1 MEIAPHINIAPAI
14 CSGSPVITGTP
25 VHVAIVVGFLAG
37 GMTMQEVMTEY
48 VLTKEQIEGALS
60 YAADLIK
67 STEAYPMTSGRS

>member
-1 MEIAPHINIAPAI
+1 MEIAPHINIDPAI
-14 CSGSPVITGTP
+14 CSGSPVITGTR
-25 VHVAIVVGFLAG
+25 VHVAIVVGSLAG

-67 STEAYPMTSGRS
+67 STEAHPIGA